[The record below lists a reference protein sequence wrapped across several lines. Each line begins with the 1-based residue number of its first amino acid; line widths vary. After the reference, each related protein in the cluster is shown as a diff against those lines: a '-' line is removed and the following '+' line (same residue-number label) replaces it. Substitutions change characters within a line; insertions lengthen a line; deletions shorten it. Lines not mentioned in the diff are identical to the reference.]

1 MRKFTFSM
9 ITLLAFVLAAFSLQA
24 QNRDIVYED
33 DFESYNVG
41 DYLAETNPDWWQTW
55 NDTPGTDED
64 ALISDAEALSG
75 TNSVIIEG
83 TTDVILKLGNKT
95 NGAYWVDFNMFI
107 PEGFGG
113 YYNFQKFETPPGT
126 EFAFE
131 IYFQADGTGFMNAGG
146 DNAATFN
153 YTQDAW
159 FTVENFIDLN
169 NDWAQVYFD
178 GVLVYEWQYSLQA
191 QGDPGILQ
199 LGSVDFYAGVVSGS
213 GETPLYYFDDLS
225 FEADIEQILYFDDFE
240 SYNLGEYI
248 AESNPEWWMTW
259 NDDPGSDEDALILDE
274 QSNSPE
280 QAVKIDG
287 MSDIVLKLGNK
298 TSGKFI
304 VEWMMFV
311 SEGFGGYYNI
321 QHFEAP
327 GVEFAVE
334 VYFKADGTGYMHAGG
349 QNTATF
355 NYPPNEWFSVDNV
368 IDVDNDVAQIYFDEE
383 LIYEWQFSLQSDGT
397 AGTLQLGGVD
407 FYAGADGTETP
418 EYYFDDV
425 AFVALV
431 PPAQDPTIDIVSSQ
445 IITTM
450 PEGDSETITRS
461 LGNTGESLLIYD
473 IVTSFDEPAKKAAS
487 PIVSTAKIGRSNG
500 VPVAAPNYTPG
511 PAAPANRD
519 VTLTYSG
526 ENASAIGLTNAN
538 QWRVAARFP
547 AEMTVPYNGMYLTAV
562 DVFINDPAD
571 DHKIMIWD
579 MGSINLPGPGEL
591 IYEQGFFP
599 NIGTWTTVVLT
610 EPVYVN
616 GRDLWV
622 GYWMDQPAG
631 IFPAGV
637 DAGPAVPDGDW
648 ISSGPGWSHLSS
660 NPDLNA
666 NWNIRAQ
673 LTGDAGSV
681 WLTVSPTA
689 GEVEPGEADEINID
703 LDATGLTPQT
713 IYKGKMHVRSNDPA
727 NQQINISVWITV
739 LVGLN
744 ENGEQTYVS
753 VYPNPAN
760 DVLFLKGNTEITSII
775 LSNMLGQVVYE
786 GTIGQSETRIATD
799 AFETGMYIL
808 TIQTVNGTA
817 TQKIM
822 IE

>member
-33 DFESYNVG
+33 DFESYTAG
-41 DYLAETNPDWWQTW
+41 DYLAESIPDWWTTW
-55 NDTPGTDED
+55 TDNPGSAED
-64 ALISDAEALSG
+64 AVISSDEAASGVNSVYVSG
-75 TNSVIIEG
+75 TNDMV
-83 TTDVILKLGNKT
+83 LKLGNKT
-95 NGAYWVDFNMFI
+95 SGMYWINFNFFV
-107 PEGFGG
+107 PEGMAG
-113 YYNFQKFETPPGT
+113 YYNVQHYQEPGI
-126 EFAFE
+126 EWAYE
-131 IYFQADGTGFMNAGG
+131 IYFKADGTGFMHAGG
-146 DNAATFN
+146 SDATTFT
-153 YTQDAW
+153 YTQGVW
-159 FTVENFIDLN
+159 FTVENMIDLN
-169 NDWAQVYFD
+169 SDWAQVYFD
-178 GVLVYEWQYSLQA
+178 DEMIYEWQFSLQA
-191 QGDPGILQ
+191 QGEPGQLQ
-199 LGSVDFYAGVVSGS
+199 LGAVNFFAGAET
-213 GETPLYYFDDLS
+213 GETPAYYFDDVS
-225 FEADIEQILYFDDFE
+225 FEADIEQILYWNDFDD
-240 SYNLGEYI
+240 YNVGDYI
-248 AESNPEWWMTW
+248 AVVDPDNWTTW
-259 NDDPGSDEDALILDE
+259 GNAPGTTEDALIVDE
-274 QSNSPE
+274 QSFSPSNSLK
-280 QAVKIDG
+280 VDG
-287 MSDIVLKLGNK
+287 VSDLVFKMGNK
-298 TSGKFI
+298 TSGKYI
-304 VEWMMFV
+304 VDFNYYV
-311 SEGFGGYYNI
+311 PSGFGAYYNF
-321 QHFEAP
+321 QHYQEP
-327 GVEFAVE
+327 GIEWAFE
-334 VYFKADGTGYMHAGG
+334 VYFATDGSGTMNAGG
-349 QNTATF
+349 NDAASFTYTHD
-355 NYPPNEWFSVDNV
+355 EWIEITNV
-368 IDVDNDVAQIYFDEE
+368 IDLDEDWAQVYFDEE
-383 LIYEWQFSLQSDGT
+383 LIYEWQFSLGAQGDVNI
-397 AGTLQLGGVD
+397 LQLGGIN
-407 FYAGADGTETP
+407 FYAGAPTGETP
-418 EYYFDDV
+418 TYFVDDLV
-425 AFVALV
+425 WVALV

-526 ENASAIGLTNAN
+526 ENASAIGLTSAN

-666 NWNIRAQ
+666 NWNIKAL

-713 IYKGKMHVRSNDPA
+713 IYKAKMHVRSNDPA

-744 ENGEQTYVS
+744 ENGEQAYVK
-753 VYPNPAN
+753 VYPNPAK
-760 DVLFLKGNTEITSII
+760 DVMMLESNTEITSII
-775 LSNMLGQVVYE
+775 LSNLIGQVVYE
-786 GTIGQSETRIATD
+786 GAVGQNETRIATD